1 MIEKEQ
7 IAHDLAVAKLY
18 GSNLQTEDLIK
29 QYRQYKD
36 EILSALNPNQG
47 KSKLLKSVKALFDMF
62 CRLASI

>member
-18 GSNLQTEDLIK
+18 GSELQTEDLIK

-36 EILSALNPNQG
+36 EILSV
-47 KSKLLKSVKALFDMF
+47 LKSEPRQVKPAKLG
-62 CRLASI
+62 ASPI